1 MPMMPPGMPP
11 RGMPPKPQGMPQQS
25 NNPIDDLISA
35 QMMQSAVGNPN
46 APVPTGKQAGRQQRP
61 AIPVNRQPKSS
72 NPQQAMITEIFRKQG
87 GAPKTQKKANAGPPS
102 R

>member
-61 AIPVNRQPKSS
+61 AIPANKQPKPG
-72 NPQQAMITEIFRKQG
+72 NERQAMIADIFRKKAGAG
-87 GAPKTQKKANAGPPS
+87 GKKKANA
-102 R
+102 